1 MEEADV
7 LGDRIA
13 VIVDGEFKC
22 IGTSLYLKNN
32 FGDGYKI
39 TIVTDSSKV
48 DRAIELMAKLVPNAK
63 LLDESGGSIVFCV
76 PINNINEI
84 VCILKLIEQDSGT
97 KADTIE
103 DPYLKEL
110 RSIVTDC
117 GLSQTT
123 LEEVFMIV
131 TGKKKP
137 KEKKEIASHTYEPPK
152 ISKRNQESDSK
163 VIYEEEKSFNKYSK
177 RFNEDDLRRST
188 VVSDQ

>member
-13 VIVDGEFKC
+13 VIVDGGFKC

-39 TIVTDSSKV
+39 NIVTDPDNVK
-48 DRAIELMAKLVPNAK
+48 RAIELMAKLVPGAK
-63 LLDESGGSIVFCV
+63 LLDESGGSLVFCV
-76 PINNINEI
+76 PIKNNDIG
-84 VCILKLIEQDSGT
+84 CILKLIQQNEGSKEEQFDNPDLQ
-97 KADTIE
+97 A
-103 DPYLKEL
+103 L

-131 TGKKKP
+131 TGKKQAKV
-137 KEKKEIASHTYEPPK
+137 KKDLSNYEDNDK
-152 ISKRNQESDSK
+152 LGE
-163 VIYEEEKSFNKYSK
+163 VSF
-177 RFNEDDLRRST
+177 
-188 VVSDQ
+188 